1 MYLSK
6 SEKLC
11 KWLLLGL
18 ILLNIA
24 SPFLWNHMQMT
35 KHMRGFQYDI
45 IAFALTMSAIISAIS
60 MIGWAM
66 ICQEKKTGKYFLLF
80 CHIPSAVVYS
90 IGILYFSV
98 VLLAGFESYLALRF
112 LLPLLFEFLVSV
124 SVIVLQ
130 HFWTRYIL

>member
-1 MYLSK
+1 
-6 SEKLC
+6 
-11 KWLLLGL
+11 
-18 ILLNIA
+18 
-24 SPFLWNHMQMT
+24 MT

-60 MIGWAM
+60 MIGWVM

-80 CHIPSAVVYS
+80 CHILSAVVYS